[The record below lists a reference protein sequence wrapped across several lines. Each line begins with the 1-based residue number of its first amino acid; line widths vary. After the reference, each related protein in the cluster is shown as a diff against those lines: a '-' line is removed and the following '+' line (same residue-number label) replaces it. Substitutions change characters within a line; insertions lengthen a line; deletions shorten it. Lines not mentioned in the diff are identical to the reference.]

1 MSSYSWKIIRGENP
15 QGLAE
20 IKIDRSE
27 WEDLVDNDP
36 TLTWMD
42 DTLQGK
48 EFYSGP
54 GKDNPKKVAAFF
66 LYNESKNKA
75 IMTFAWGF
83 ESFIYVNVAPR
94 TKLKANKVF
103 EIADKLNAKVYKL
116 GREIHREKTIS
127 KV

>member
-54 GKDNPKKVAAFF
+54 GKDKPKKVAAFF
-66 LYNESKNKA
+66 LYNESKDQS
-75 IMTFAWGF
+75 IMTFMWAF
-83 ESFIYVNVAPR
+83 ESFIYATVAPR

-116 GREIHREKTIS
+116 GREVDRGKQ
-127 KV
+127 